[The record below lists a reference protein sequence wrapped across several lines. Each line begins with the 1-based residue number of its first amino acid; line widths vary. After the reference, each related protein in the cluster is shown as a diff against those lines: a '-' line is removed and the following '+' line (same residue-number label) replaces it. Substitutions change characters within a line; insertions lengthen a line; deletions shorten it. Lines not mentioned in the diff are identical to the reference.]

1 MKKITIN
8 KIKKQ
13 KGKNPI
19 VCLTAYSK
27 TTAIVADKYC
37 DIILIG
43 DSLGMV
49 LYGMESTR
57 EVKLETMI
65 LHAKVVKKYAKRSLV
80 VFDMPYKTYRNKFE
94 AYKNAKKILR
104 LTKCDAIKL
113 EGGKKIVDIIKYL
126 TKKKIPVMGHI
137 GLLPQTSANYNVKG
151 RDFDQQKKVLE
162 DAEAISSSGVFSIII
177 ECVVESLA
185 KIITKSVSVPTI
197 GIGASKHCDGQ
208 ILVIDDM
215 LGMSDYYPKFVKK
228 FSNLKKIIEK
238 SVKMYTKDV
247 KLRKFPSKK
256 YIYN

>member
-1 MKKITIN
+1 
-8 KIKKQ
+8 
-13 KGKNPI
+13 
-19 VCLTAYSK
+19 
-27 TTAIVADKYC
+27 
-37 DIILIG
+37 
-43 DSLGMV
+43 
-49 LYGMESTR
+49 
-57 EVKLETMI
+57 
-65 LHAKVVKKYAKRSLV
+65 
-80 VFDMPYKTYRNKFE
+80 
-94 AYKNAKKILR
+94 
-104 LTKCDAIKL
+104 
-113 EGGKKIVDIIKYL
+113 
-126 TKKKIPVMGHI
+126 MGHI
-137 GLLPQTSANYNVKG
+137 GFLPQTSANYNVKG